1 VSLASAARSAL
12 HNLTRPRGTR
22 QWDAVIR
29 GTGVLA
35 LLGIYPILRWPEL
48 AGLMGFL
55 VVTIIMNG
63 PISPIF
69 PASYEPVLMLA
80 GRVYQPWII
89 AAVGTAG
96 TLYMEY
102 INYYIYGYAVFH
114 PKLDHARGSVWVRT
128 TVDLFKKG
136 PFLAIVITAFTP
148 LPYWVVRILG
158 PLAKYPI
165 DRYLLATFI
174 GRFPRLWFYAALGLW
189 IPVSAAA
196 IVIGSVALAVAILL
210 AGWYQRRRVRR
221 NATAPG

>member
-1 VSLASAARSAL
+1 VSIAASVGSAVHAL
-12 HNLTRPRGTR
+12 IRRRGTT

-35 LLGIYPILRWPEL
+35 LLGIYPILRWPDL

-69 PASYEPVLMLA
+69 PATYEPVLMLA

-96 TLYMEY
+96 TLYIEY
-102 INYYIYGYAVFH
+102 INYYLYRYAVFH
-114 PKLDHARGSVWVRT
+114 PKLDQARNNIWVRT
-128 TVDLFKKG
+128 TVDLFRRS
-136 PFLAIVITAFTP
+136 PFLAIVIVAFTP
-148 LPYWVVRILG
+148 LPYWAIRILG
-158 PLAKYPI
+158 PLARYPI
-165 DRYLLATFI
+165 GKYLLATFI

-189 IPVSAAA
+189 LPVSGAA
-196 IVIGSVALAVAILL
+196 IVGGSVVLAAAILL
-210 AGWYQRRRVRR
+210 AGWIQRVRAR
-221 NATAPG
+221 REPAPG